1 MITCGWCGKHYSS
14 WKNQCDACGGPM
26 PPPPGMELG
35 PQPPPAPRALP
46 KGFAFRQRFSQNIAT
61 ILGGVLFVIGTPMT
75 LGVLAQRPWAAAFPA
90 LLMVGGFFSLRHGL
104 KSAESVLRAFREG
117 VAVEGKIASVMID
130 TSQSINEKHPWKL
143 TYHFVAD
150 GFENEGVLVSW
161 DSTINNR
168 ARGQPL
174 WVLYVED
181 DPSQNTVYPPFR

>member
-1 MITCGWCGKHYSS
+1 
-14 WKNQCDACGGPM
+14 M

-35 PQPPPAPRALP
+35 PPPPPAPRALP

-75 LGVLAQRPWAAAFPA
+75 LGVLAQKPWAAAFPA
-90 LLMVGGFFSLRHGL
+90 LLMVGGFFSLRYGL
-104 KSAESVLRAFREG
+104 KSAESVLRAFRKG
-117 VAVEGKIASVMID
+117 VAVEGRIASVTID

-143 TYHFVAD
+143 VYHFEAD

-168 ARGQPL
+168 SRGQPL
-174 WVLYVED
+174 WVLYVEI
-181 DPSQNTVYPPFR
+181 DPSQNTIYPPFR